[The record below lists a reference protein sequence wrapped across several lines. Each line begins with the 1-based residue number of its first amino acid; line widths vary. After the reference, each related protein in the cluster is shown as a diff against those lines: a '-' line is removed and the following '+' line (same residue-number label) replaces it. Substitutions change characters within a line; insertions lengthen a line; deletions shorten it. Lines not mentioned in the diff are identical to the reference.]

1 MGNWEMKIEERKFF
15 YLGNE
20 IRIQI
25 YFFYC
30 CSPKRKIL
38 KG

>member
-25 YFFYC
+25 YIFFIVVHPNGKY
-30 CSPKRKIL
+30 
-38 KG
+38 